1 MNLIS
6 DKPFCRKA
14 QQDVYGVA
22 TGEIVEISCDVF
34 ADPSKSV
41 RFEWVFNTSTEIYRK
56 MPENVIG
63 IHSRNGGWTRS
74 YVQHIPKVI
83 CTKKLFP
90 NQFNVNGEVKNKY
103 KPLLSFKLPWL
114 LKLISSAYS

>member
-1 MNLIS
+1 M
-6 DKPFCRKA
+6 
-14 QQDVYGVA
+14 
-22 TGEIVEISCDVF
+22 EISCDVF

-83 CTKKLFP
+83 FTKKLFP
-90 NQFNVNGEVKNKY
+90 NQLQMTVFIVNGEVKNKY
-103 KPLLSFKLPWL
+103 KQLLSFKLP
-114 LKLISSAYS
+114 

>member
-1 MNLIS
+1 MNLFS
-6 DKPFCRKA
+6 DKPFCRKE

-83 CTKKLFP
+83 CTKKLFS
-90 NQFNVNGEVKNKY
+90 NQFKAT
-103 KPLLSFKLPWL
+103 LLE
-114 LKLISSAYS
+114 

>member
-83 CTKKLFP
+83 CTKKNCFLI
-90 NQFNVNGEVKNKY
+90 NLRRNVNGEVKNKY
-103 KPLLSFKLPWL
+103 KPLLSFKLP
-114 LKLISSAYS
+114 

>member
-6 DKPFCRKA
+6 DKPFCRKE

-83 CTKKLFP
+83 CTKKCFLINFRRLS
-90 NQFNVNGEVKNKY
+90 VNGEVKNKY
-103 KPLLSFKLPWL
+103 KQLLSFKLP
-114 LKLISSAYS
+114 